1 MLTAFKTQTISLT
14 SMYYTCGNSTRSIS
28 WPAPFYTSFFWS
40 LLICSSI
47 VFRERGIVM
56 SQSLLSSQPITN
68 SISNWYR
75 LPPQYCR
82 NKLIMVFF
90 IHYLAVS
97 NNHCSRFWVR
107 IIKEKYLLVNKP
119 LPKLHSGDTCLG
131 PEGVP
136 YWIEFPL
143 YSLL

>member
-1 MLTAFKTQTISLT
+1 MTQVFT
-14 SMYYTCGNSTRSIS
+14 SHNGNSFQNTNYFTYINVLHL
-28 WPAPFYTSFFWS
+28 WEFNTQHQLTCTVLYLLFHWS

-68 SISNWYR
+68 NISNR
-75 LPPQYCR
+75 CRSPPQYHR
-82 NKLIMVFF
+82 NKLIMVFL

-136 YWIEFPL
+136 Y
-143 YSLL
+143 